1 MDTAMRIK
9 GGYILLSRKLDSSEV
24 MKFPPATRELWL
36 YILRKVNHCDYKNI
50 KRGENLFQYK
60 KIQDDLC
67 WYAGYRKITYTKS
80 EVAKSIRRLHE
91 AGMIATAKETR
102 GVMIKVLQY
111 DLYQDPKSYE
121 RNNESNSN
129 GLRKQRSGST
139 IYKNVYKNEY
149 KNVNTNIPKGDIGD
163 KPQEFG
169 NSDITKL
176 QKFLKEHYPIPLE
189 GITDRRRLHNVIQ
202 VLTKRKNQDEWMDDD
217 WRKNFNTF
225 INLYIPNTK
234 EGYYARSVYKLLDKI
249 KLWREYRGKLN

>member
-1 MDTAMRIK
+1 MIIK
-9 GGYILLSRKLDSSEV
+9 GGYILLSRKLDASGV
-24 MKFPPATRELWL
+24 MRFPPATRELWL

-91 AGMIATAKETR
+91 AGMIATTKATR
-102 GVMIKVLQY
+102 GVMIKVLNY
-111 DLYQDPKSYE
+111 SVYQDPKNYE
-121 RNNESNSN
+121 GNNEGNSS

-163 KPQEFG
+163 KPQEYG

-176 QKFLKEHYPIPLE
+176 QTVLKEHYPIPLE
-189 GITDRRRLHNVIQ
+189 GITDRRRLHNIIQ
-202 VLTKRKNQDEWMDDD
+202 VLTRRKNQDEWMGDT
-217 WRKNFNTF
+217 WKANLNTF
-225 INLYIPNTK
+225 MSLYLKDTK
-234 EGYYARSVYKLLDKI
+234 EEYYARSVYKLLDKI